1 MRPNRWCVICA
12 ATVTVGLLLSAV
24 SIADSGLMKNVVFSE
39 TSELSSSAE
48 IARRMFT
55 PLAYRRV
62 RSHFADVRA
71 QPIDPAQQKFAVY
84 IPPGPPPEKGFGL
97 LVFIPPWPEA
107 SLPDGWSRILDRHAI
122 IFVSAA
128 NSGNDA
134 GTLDRRVPL
143 ALLGYENIRRHYP
156 IDAERVYVGG
166 LSGGSRVALRV
177 ALAYPDVFRGALLNA
192 GSDPI
197 GGDQVSLPP
206 ADLFRRFQES
216 TRIVFVTGERD
227 EINRHGDAM
236 SQTSLRNWCSFGL
249 ASVTMPQRGH
259 EIANASGLAEA
270 LRDLEA
276 PRSVDADKQ
285 AECRAHVDRRLA
297 SKVAAAQ
304 AALEAGDRSKAIEA
318 VNAIDKEYGG
328 VAEPAID
335 RLQRELDGLL

>member
-12 ATVTVGLLLSAV
+12 ATLTVGLVLSAA
-24 SIADSGLMKNVVFSE
+24 SFADSGLMKNVVFSE

-62 RSHFADVRA
+62 RSHFAEVRE
-71 QPIDPAQQKFAVY
+71 QPIDPAHEKFVVY
-84 IPPGPPPEKGFGL
+84 VPPDPTPEKGFGL

-107 SLPDGWSRILDRHAI
+107 SLPDDWSRILDRHAI

-143 ALLGYENIRRHYP
+143 ALLGYENIRRRYP
-156 IDAERVYVGG
+156 IDTERVYVGG

-216 TRIVFVTGERD
+216 TRIVFVTG
-227 EINRHGDAM
+227 
-236 SQTSLRNWCSFGL
+236 
-249 ASVTMPQRGH
+249 
-259 EIANASGLAEA
+259 
-270 LRDLEA
+270 
-276 PRSVDADKQ
+276 
-285 AECRAHVDRRLA
+285 
-297 SKVAAAQ
+297 
-304 AALEAGDRSKAIEA
+304 
-318 VNAIDKEYGG
+318 
-328 VAEPAID
+328 
-335 RLQRELDGLL
+335 